1 MSTRLSA
8 GSPTSI
14 APSTVFS
21 YTGSLAAGDVV
32 YLVSS
37 ANQTVAKADADGNL
51 VPPIGIVERVASN
64 SACVVAINGEI
75 CSSLTGLTAGTTYW
89 LSTTAGTL
97 VSTKPASNAY
107 VVGVAVSST
116 ELLVDTMSAN
126 LIFNTSS
133 GTVTSVNVTGSNG
146 ISVSGSPITSGSGT
160 ITVEAS
166 GGGSSFSVAD
176 GGTGLT
182 STAGQGA
189 LLLASSSSSYVS
201 QVSGLSWRNRA
212 MNGDMVVNQR
222 QAVSTTSDFGY
233 PVDRWRIRRPAGGLF
248 TGAQSTT
255 APPGF
260 KYSFAWTSNTGT
272 TPSPTEVAG
281 IVHVI
286 EGTSVYDLK
295 WGTADALP
303 ITISFW
309 VRASMTGTYAVWV
322 NNAAAEPNTIWYLAT
337 YTVSSSNTWER
348 KVITVPGAT
357 FGTWL
362 TNESG
367 SLAMCFDL
375 GGGSTVQTTTVNTWS
390 SGAVTK
396 RSLSTAPNVVGTT
409 GATFF
414 LTGVQLEQ
422 GTVATPFEQIWA
434 ETQLQLCQRY
444 YFRINPISS
453 SPLPFYGTVTPQFQS
468 AVNICRATVFYPQT
482 MRSTPT
488 LSTRNLAR
496 YSTPTARTA
505 VTAGTASFGTLSAG
519 FDLSG
524 ISAGSTTTI
533 NPLSANNTT
542 DSYVEFS
549 ADI

>member
-37 ANQTVAKADADGNL
+37 VSQTVAKADADGNL
-51 VPPIGIVERVASN
+51 VPPIGVVQNIAGN
-64 SACVVAINGEI
+64 SCVVALNGEV
-75 CSSLTGLTAGTTYW
+75 CSSFIGLTTGTTYW
-89 LSTTAGTL
+89 LSTTAGAL
-97 VSTKPASNAY
+97 VSTKPATNAY
-107 VVGVAVSST
+107 VVGVAVSAT

-166 GGGSSFSVAD
+166 GGSSFSVAD

-189 LLLASSSSSYVS
+189 LLLASSSSSYLS

-222 QAVSTTSDFGY
+222 QAVSTTSDSGY
-233 PVDRWRIRRPAGGLF
+233 PVDRWRIRRPAGGTF

-260 KYSFAWTSNTGT
+260 KYSFSWTSNTGT
-272 TPSPTEVAG
+272 TPGATEVAA

-309 VRASMTGTYAVWV
+309 VRASMTGTYAVNV
-322 NNAAAEPNTIWYLAT
+322 SNFTADPNNIWYLAT
-337 YTVSSSNTWER
+337 YTVSAANTWER
-348 KVITVPGAT
+348 KVINVPGAT
-357 FGTWL
+357 IGTWL

-367 SLAMCFDL
+367 ALAMSFDL
-375 GGGSTVQTTTVNTWS
+375 GAGSSLQTTNVNTWS
-390 SGAVTK
+390 SGASGK
-396 RSLSTAPNVVGTT
+396 RSFTSSPNVVGTT
-409 GATFF
+409 GATFY

-453 SPLPFYGTVTPQFQS
+453 SPLPFYGTVTPQFQN

-488 LSTRNLAR
+488 LSTRNLAQ

-505 VTAGTASFGTLSAG
+505 VTAGTASFGTLSTG

-524 ISAGSTTTI
+524 ISASNTTTI
-533 NPLSANNTT
+533 RPLSANNTT

>member
-14 APSTVFS
+14 TPSTVFS
-21 YTGSLAAGDVV
+21 YAGSLAAGDVV

-37 ANQTVAKADADGNL
+37 TSQTVAKADADGNL
-51 VPPIGIVERVASN
+51 VPPIGVVERIASD
-64 SACVVAINGEI
+64 SACVIALNGEV
-75 CSSLTGLTAGTTYW
+75 CTSVSGLTTGTAYW
-89 LSTTAGTL
+89 LGTTAGSL
-97 VSTKPASNAY
+97 VSAKPASNAY
-107 VVGVAVSST
+107 SVGIAVGSNQ
-116 ELLVDTMSAN
+116 LLVDTIAAN
-126 LIFNTSS
+126 LIFNSSS
-133 GTVTSVNVTGSNG
+133 GTVTSVSVTGSNG
-146 ISVSGSPITSGSGT
+146 ISVSGSPITSGAGT
-160 ITVEAS
+160 INVETS
-166 GGGSSFSVAD
+166 GGSSFDVAD
-176 GGTGLT
+176 GGTGLST
-182 STAGQGA
+182 TAGQGA

-222 QAVSTTSDFGY
+222 QAVSTTSDSGY

-260 KYSFAWTSNTGT
+260 KYSFAWTSNSGT
-272 TPSPTEVAG
+272 TPGATEVAA
-281 IVHVI
+281 IVHII

-309 VRASMTGTYAVWV
+309 VRASLTGTYAVNV
-322 NNAAAEPNTIWYLAT
+322 TNATNDPNNIWYLAT
-337 YTVSSSNTWER
+337 YTVSSANTWER

-367 SLAMCFDL
+367 ALAMSFDL
-375 GGGSTVQTTTVNTWS
+375 GAGSTLRTTTVNTWS
-390 SGAVTK
+390 SGAVAT

-444 YFRINPISS
+444 YFRINPVAS
-453 SPLPFYGTVTPQFQS
+453 SPLPFYGQISVQFQG
-468 AVNICRATVFYPQT
+468 VTNTPRATIWYPQT
-482 MRSTPT
+482 MRSAPT
-488 LSTRNLAR
+488 
-496 YSTPTARTA
+496 
-505 VTAGTASFGTLSAG
+505 VTALNIAQYGLPTSQPAATPGAVSVGTLSAG
-519 FDLSG
+519 INLSG
-524 ISAGSTTTI
+524 FTQTSTSTI
-533 NPLSANNTT
+533 RALTATNTT
-542 DSYVEFS
+542 NSYVEFS